1 MRPTRDSGILIFAR
15 LGIFF
20 ASPICLVL
28 WGKDLGNII
37 GNYWAL
43 AVCTIVP
50 GLLMFMLL
58 PPQRRYGMRSRPIRH
73 SKTPPHTSSADDN
86 GDDWRAELREKE
98 RSSPM
103 YQHLITNAWHQQPN
117 DD

>member
-1 MRPTRDSGILIFAR
+1 MRPTRDSGILVFAR
-15 LGIFF
+15 LAIFLGGT
-20 ASPICLVL
+20 ICFVL

-37 GNYWAL
+37 GNYWAF
-43 AVCTIVP
+43 ADCIIVT

-73 SKTPPHTSSADDN
+73 SKTTPNTSSAVDN

>member
-1 MRPTRDSGILIFAR
+1 MRPTKDSGILIFAR

-20 ASPICLVL
+20 GGTIGFVL
-28 WGKDLGNII
+28 WGKELGNII
-37 GNYWAL
+37 GNYWAFADCSL
-43 AVCTIVP
+43 VT

-58 PPQRRYGMRSRPIRH
+58 PPQRRYGTYSRRRRH
-73 SKTPPHTSSADDN
+73 SRIPSRTSRTDDD
-86 GDDWRAELREKE
+86 GSDWRVELREKE